1 MFFDGGAPIKRGDKM
16 FGAIGASG
24 APGSRPDDAW
34 VRAGLDKIMDPL
46 Q

>member
-24 APGSRPDDAW
+24 APGSKPDDAC
-34 VRAGLDKIMDPL
+34 VLAGLYKIMDRL